1 MAQLALDFFT
11 SNVHKKRDYG
21 KGTSVADREVVQR
34 AVAEAELRLRGAK
47 LLMTDVLERLF
58 AASAEQEASIALQAE
73 ARAASVLCTDEAIA
87 IVNTLFRYADG
98 SAVMLDDPMQRIL
111 RDLYTAP
118 SHLMVSDAAYEALGK
133 LRLGLTDNAPLR

>member
-1 MAQLALDFFT
+1 MCI
-11 SNVHKKRDYG
+11 RD
-21 KGTSVADREVVQR
+21 R
-34 AVAEAELRLRGAK
+34 
-47 LLMTDVLERLF
+47 
-58 AASAEQEASIALQAE
+58 

-87 IVNTLFRYADG
+87 VTNTLFRYAGG

-111 RDLYTAP
+111 RDLYAAQ